1 MQARGN
7 VLPYGRTSSLASN
20 ARVTRRCR
28 VTAKAVAVPDRFI
41 PKWTDCYAG
50 LKKKGLRTV
59 SPEEAA
65 ELLQTGDWV
74 LLDVRRPDQH
84 EEAHPEGALSVPMYR
99 LLDMGKP
106 DFAKMMKAVAYAFN
120 GVKAI
125 DSNNNFTNEAVAAAP
140 GKRFITMCEAG
151 GTMKPTVNFPEGKAS
166 RSLQAAFK
174 LMSEAGFSADDVV
187 HLERGLYGWYQ
198 AGLPIKGDY
207 TPDIGR
213 TPMAAA
219 DGALQSTI
227 QASGYEMKQGDKP
240 LQEANAKKDW
250 FKF

>member
-7 VLPYGRTSSLASN
+7 VLHCGRTSSLASN

-50 LKKKGLRTV
+50 LKKKGLRTM

-65 ELLQTGDWV
+65 KLLETGDWV
-74 LLDVRRPDQH
+74 LLDVRRPDQY

-106 DFAKMMKAVAYAFN
+106 DFAKVQSARACTRKNVTWPVAEAKQLRVWLQMMKAVAYAFN

-151 GTMKPTVNFPEGKAS
+151 GTMKPTVNFPEVSKHS
-166 RSLQAAFK
+166 RDSSAA
-174 LMSEAGFSADDVV
+174 
-187 HLERGLYGWYQ
+187 
-198 AGLPIKGDY
+198 
-207 TPDIGR
+207 TP
-213 TPMAAA
+213 P
-219 DGALQSTI
+219 ST
-227 QASGYEMKQGDKP
+227 Y
-240 LQEANAKKDW
+240 
-250 FKF
+250 